1 MTAVAARPP
10 APVSPPRQ
18 LSLDDLKAVS
28 VLGRG
33 AKGVVFHVVPAPGEP
48 TEGGEEAAAMALK
61 AVSREAARHKKA
73 ASGDGDGHRRI
84 WFERDVLLALRHP
97 LLPSLRGVL
106 ATDAVV
112 GFAIDRC
119 GGGDLNSLRRRQTEK
134 MFSDSVIRFYAA
146 ELVLAL
152 EYLHSLGIVYRDLK
166 PENVLIQDSGHIM
179 LVDFDLSTR
188 LPAPPQEPDAPAAS
202 PKPAPPV
209 AAASPTRGGKP
220 RRPAGAALCFP
231 FRTSGGASA
240 RPAAAPAADSP
251 SPPST
256 SRTASSSSSSST
268 ATTASSSAASGGAR
282 TPAKSNSFVGTE
294 DYVAPEIIAGRGHDF
309 AVDWWGL
316 GVVLYEML
324 YGRTPF
330 RGQNRKETFYRVLAK
345 QPELVGEQT
354 PLRDLIARLLEKD
367 PEKRIGARGI
377 KAHPF
382 FRGVDWDRILHVA
395 RPPFIP
401 TPPQDEDGD
410 EALDVEK
417 VVREVFASNDAE
429 AAKAGEGEGEKASPE
444 ADEGRGGD
452 GEGRRDPSK
461 DGDFSVFF

>member
-1 MTAVAARPP
+1 MTAAAPSLP
-10 APVSPPRQ
+10 PPRQ
-18 LSLDDLKAVS
+18 LSLEDLNAVS

-33 AKGVVFHVVPAPGEP
+33 AKGVVFHVVPAPGDAEC
-48 TEGGEEAAAMALK
+48 EGEGRSAAMALK
-61 AVSREAARHKKA
+61 AVSREAARHKKSA
-73 ASGDGDGHRRI
+73 AGGDGDGDGHRRI

-106 ATDAVV
+106 ATDAVI

-188 LPAPPQEPDAPAAS
+188 LPAPTQELDEAAVS
-202 PKPAPPV
+202 PKPAPP
-209 AAASPTRGGKP
+209 ASSPSPRRGKP
-220 RRPAGAALCFP
+220 RKPAGAALCFP
-231 FRTSGGASA
+231 FRSASA
-240 RPAAAPAADSP
+240 AKPAAPADSP

-268 ATTASSSAASGGAR
+268 ATTASSVASAGAR

-309 AVDWWGL
+309 SVDWWGL

-330 RGQNRKETFYRVLAK
+330 RGQNRKETFYRVLTK
-345 QPELVGEQT
+345 QPELVGEKT

-367 PEKRIGARGI
+367 PEKRISARGVM
-377 KAHPF
+377 AHPF

-401 TPPQDEDGD
+401 SPPQDEDGN

-417 VVREVFASNDAE
+417 VVREVFASNDVE
-429 AAKAGEGEGEKASPE
+429 AATAGESEKTSPE
-444 ADEGRGGD
+444 ADGGQGD
-452 GEGRRDPSK
+452 GEGSRRDPSK

>member
-1 MTAVAARPP
+1 MTAVATPTPP
-10 APVSPPRQ
+10 PPRQ
-18 LSLDDLKAVS
+18 LSLEDLKAIS

-33 AKGVVFHVVPAPGEP
+33 AKGVVFHVVHAPGEP
-48 TEGGEEAAAMALK
+48 DGEGEGGAAAMALK

-73 ASGDGDGHRRI
+73 ASGDGDGDGHRRI
-84 WFERDVLLALRHP
+84 WFERDVLLSLRHP
-97 LLPSLRGVL
+97 LLPSLRGIL
-106 ATDAVV
+106 ATEAVV

-188 LPAPPQEPDAPAAS
+188 LPARPQEPDAPVTS

-209 AAASPTRGGKP
+209 AAPSPSRGSARK
-220 RRPAGAALCFP
+220 PAGGALCFP
-231 FRTSGGASA
+231 FRTATA
-240 RPAAAPAADSP
+240 TKPAAPATDSP
-251 SPPST
+251 SPLST
-256 SRTASSSSSSST
+256 SRTASSSSSSSSSST
-268 ATTASSSAASGGAR
+268 SRTTASSAASAGAGSR

-309 AVDWWGL
+309 TVDWWGL

-330 RGQNRKETFYRVLAK
+330 RGQSRKETFYRVLTK

-367 PEKRIGARGI
+367 PEKRIGARGV

-382 FRGVDWDRILHVA
+382 FRGVDWDRILQVA

-401 TPPQDEDGD
+401 TPPQDEGEDEDGG

-429 AAKAGEGEGEKASPE
+429 GGKAWPV
-444 ADEGRGGD
+444 ADGGRVGGD
-452 GEGRRDPSK
+452 GDCDGRGDQSK

>member
-1 MTAVAARPP
+1 MTAEALTPP
-10 APVSPPRQ
+10 PEPRQ
-18 LSLDDLKAVS
+18 LTLADLRAVS

-33 AKGVVFHVVPAPGEP
+33 AKGVVFHVVPR
-48 TEGGEEAAAMALK
+48 EGGDAEGGTAMALK

-73 ASGDGDGHRRI
+73 GSGGGDGHRRI

-97 LLPSLRGVL
+97 LLPALRGVL

-152 EYLHSLGIVYRDLK
+152 EYLHSIGIVYRDLK
-166 PENVLIQDSGHIM
+166 PENVMIQDSGHIM

-188 LPAPPQEPDAPAAS
+188 LPIAPPEPEPSAAPKPSPIPTTPSLTRKRSPAAMCFRFRS
-202 PKPAPPV
+202 TTNPK
-209 AAASPTRGGKP
+209 TK
-220 RRPAGAALCFP
+220 
-231 FRTSGGASA
+231 TN
-240 RPAAAPAADSP
+240 PAAPTDSP

-256 SRTASSSSSSST
+256 SRTASTSSSTSSTTSSST
-268 ATTASSSAASGGAR
+268 ATTASR
-282 TPAKSNSFVGTE
+282 TPAAKSNSFVGTE
-294 DYVAPEIIAGRGHDF
+294 DYVAPEIIAGSGHDF
-309 AVDWWGL
+309 IVDWWGL

-330 RGQNRKETFYRVLAK
+330 RGQNRKETFYRVLTK
-345 QPELVGEQT
+345 PPELVGEKT
-354 PLRDLIARLLEKD
+354 DLRDLIARLLEKD
-367 PEKRIGARGI
+367 PAKRIGARGI

-382 FRGVDWDRILHVA
+382 FRGVDWDRILRVA
-395 RPPFIP
+395 RPPYIP
-401 TPPQDEDGD
+401 DPASRDDEG
-410 EALDVEK
+410 EGGEVLDVEK
-417 VVREVFASNDAE
+417 VVRETFAAKDGE
-429 AAKAGEGEGEKASPE
+429 AAAAAVDDEKKASP
-444 ADEGRGGD
+444 DVGVTGGD
-452 GEGRRDPSK
+452 GERRVDPSK

>member
-1 MTAVAARPP
+1 MTAAAP
-10 APVSPPRQ
+10 SPPPQ
-18 LSLDDLKAVS
+18 LSLDGLKAVS

-33 AKGVVFHVVPAPGEP
+33 AKGVVFHVVPAAGED
-48 TEGGEEAAAMALK
+48 GGGRAMALK
-61 AVSREAARHKKA
+61 AVSRDAARQKKA
-73 ASGDGDGHRRI
+73 SAGDGDGHRRI

-119 GGGDLNSLRRRQTEK
+119 GGGDLNALRRRQTEK

-152 EYLHSLGIVYRDLK
+152 EHLHSIGIVYRDLK

-188 LPAPPQEPDAPAAS
+188 LPAPPQDPPEAAPICP
-202 PKPAPPV
+202 PKPAAPP
-209 AAASPTRGGKP
+209 ASTAPPSPSRRRRGKP
-220 RRPAGAALCFP
+220 RKPAAALCFS
-231 FRTSGGASA
+231 FRTGGGAK
-240 RPAAAPAADSP
+240 PAAQSDSL

-256 SRTASSSSSSST
+256 SRTASSSSSSSSST
-268 ATTASSSAASGGAR
+268 ATTVSSS
-282 TPAKSNSFVGTE
+282 AKSNSFVGTE

-367 PEKRIGARGI
+367 PAKRVGARAV

-401 TPPQDEDGD
+401 APPPPLDEEGD

-417 VVREVFASNDAE
+417 VVREVFATKAE
-429 AAKAGEGEGEKASPE
+429 SEKASPE
-444 ADEGRGGD
+444 GDDGVGRG
-452 GEGRRDPSK
+452 RDPSK
-461 DGDFSVFF
+461 EDTDFSVFF

>member
-1 MTAVAARPP
+1 MTAEALSPP
-10 APVSPPRQ
+10 PPPEPRQ
-18 LSLDDLKAVS
+18 LSLADLKAVS

-33 AKGVVFHVVPAPGEP
+33 AKGVVFHVVP
-48 TEGGEEAAAMALK
+48 EEADGGTPMALK

-73 ASGDGDGHRRI
+73 GSGGGDGHRRI
-84 WFERDVLLALRHP
+84 WFERDVLLALHHS
-97 LLPSLRGVL
+97 LLPALRGVL
-106 ATDAVV
+106 ATEAVV

-152 EYLHSLGIVYRDLK
+152 EYLHSIGIVYRDLK
-166 PENVLIQDSGHIM
+166 PENVMIQDSGHIM

-188 LPAPPQEPDAPAAS
+188 LPIAPPEPE
-202 PKPAPPV
+202 
-209 AAASPTRGGKP
+209 
-220 RRPAGAALCFP
+220 
-231 FRTSGGASA
+231 
-240 RPAAAPAADSP
+240 PAAAPNKLAPVPSSPSLHRGKPKKPPICFRFRSASGVTKPTVSADSP

-256 SRTASSSSSSST
+256 SRTASTSSSSST
-268 ATTASSSAASGGAR
+268 TSSTVSGAR

-294 DYVAPEIIAGRGHDF
+294 DYVAPEIIAGSGHDF
-309 AVDWWGL
+309 IVDWWGL

-330 RGQNRKETFYRVLAK
+330 RGQNRKETFYRVLTK
-345 QPELVGEQT
+345 QPELVGEKT
-354 PLRDLIARLLEKD
+354 ELRDLIARLLEKD
-367 PEKRIGARGI
+367 PAKRIGARGI

-382 FRGVDWDRILHVA
+382 FRGVDWDRILRVA
-395 RPPFIP
+395 RPPYIP
-401 TPPQDEDGD
+401 DPSSSAEGDEEGGGYC

-417 VVREVFASNDAE
+417 VVHETFAAKEGE
-429 AAKAGEGEGEKASPE
+429 AAAVVGDDGKKAGSPE
-444 ADEGRGGD
+444 AGVTGVD
-452 GEGRRDPSK
+452 GERRMDPSK

>member
-1 MTAVAARPP
+1 M
-10 APVSPPRQ
+10 
-18 LSLDDLKAVS
+18 
-28 VLGRG
+28 
-33 AKGVVFHVVPAPGEP
+33 
-48 TEGGEEAAAMALK
+48 
-61 AVSREAARHKKA
+61 
-73 ASGDGDGHRRI
+73 
-84 WFERDVLLALRHP
+84 LLNR
-97 LLPSLRGVL
+97 
-106 ATDAVV
+106 
-112 GFAIDRC
+112 
-119 GGGDLNSLRRRQTEK
+119 
-134 MFSDSVIRFYAA
+134 RFYAA

-188 LPAPPQEPDAPAAS
+188 LPAPPQEPEAPAAS
-202 PKPAPPV
+202 PKPSPP
-209 AAASPTRGGKP
+209 AAAPSPSRGKP
-220 RRPAGAALCFP
+220 RKPAGAALCFP
-231 FRTSGGASA
+231 FRTGGSA
-240 RPAAAPAADSP
+240 KHAVPAADSP
-251 SPPST
+251 STPSST

-268 ATTASSSAASGGAR
+268 ATTSSSAPSAGAR
-282 TPAKSNSFVGTE
+282 TPKSNSFVGTE
-294 DYVAPEIIAGRGHDF
+294 DYVAPEIIAGRGHEF

-345 QPELVGEQT
+345 QPELIGEQT

-367 PEKRIGARGI
+367 PEKRIGSRGV

-382 FRGVDWDRILHVA
+382 FRGVDWDRVLHVA

-429 AAKAGEGEGEKASPE
+429 AAKAAADGEGAKSSPE
-444 ADEGRGGD
+444 ADGGSAGGD
-452 GEGRRDPSK
+452 GVGRRDPSK

>member
-1 MTAVAARPP
+1 LV
-10 APVSPPRQ
+10 
-18 LSLDDLKAVS
+18 
-28 VLGRG
+28 
-33 AKGVVFHVVPAPGEP
+33 
-48 TEGGEEAAAMALK
+48 
-61 AVSREAARHKKA
+61 
-73 ASGDGDGHRRI
+73 
-84 WFERDVLLALRHP
+84 
-97 LLPSLRGVL
+97 
-106 ATDAVV
+106 DA
-112 GFAIDRC
+112 
-119 GGGDLNSLRRRQTEK
+119 
-134 MFSDSVIRFYAA
+134 RFYAA

-188 LPAPPQEPDAPAAS
+188 LPAPPPPQEPDAPAAAS
-202 PKPAPPV
+202 PKPAAPPV
-209 AAASPTRGGKP
+209 AAPSPGRGGRPRKP
-220 RRPAGAALCFP
+220 SGAAAALCFP
-231 FRTSGGASA
+231 FRTGSA
-240 RPAAAPAADSP
+240 AAKPPAAPAAADSP
-251 SPPST
+251 SST
-256 SRTASSSSSSST
+256 SRTASSSSSSSST
-268 ATTASSSAASGGAR
+268 ATTASSSASSAGGAR

-367 PEKRIGARGI
+367 PEKRIGARGV

-401 TPPQDEDGD
+401 TPPPQDEDGGGGQ

-417 VVREVFASNDAE
+417 VVREVFASSDAAE
-429 AAKAGEGEGEKASPE
+429 AAKAGESEKAPP
-444 ADEGRGGD
+444 APGAGRD
-452 GEGRRDPSK
+452 GEGRGDPSK
-461 DGDFSVFF
+461 DGDC

>member
-1 MTAVAARPP
+1 MSSVAH
-10 APVSPPRQ
+10 
-18 LSLDDLKAVS
+18 LSLS
-28 VLGRG
+28 
-33 AKGVVFHVVPAPGEP
+33 F
-48 TEGGEEAAAMALK
+48 
-61 AVSREAARHKKA
+61 
-73 ASGDGDGHRRI
+73 DGKNRSLIFSCHRLIGNR
-84 WFERDVLLALRHP
+84 
-97 LLPSLRGVL
+97 
-106 ATDAVV
+106 
-112 GFAIDRC
+112 
-119 GGGDLNSLRRRQTEK
+119 
-134 MFSDSVIRFYAA
+134 RFYAA

-152 EYLHSLGIVYRDLK
+152 EYLHSIGIVYRDLK

-188 LPAPPQEPDAPAAS
+188 LPPQEPDDAAVCP
-202 PKPAPPV
+202 PKPVPP
-209 AAASPTRGGKP
+209 ASSPSPGRGK
-220 RRPAGAALCFP
+220 PAGAALCFP
-231 FRTSGGASA
+231 FRTGSGAKH
-240 RPAAAPAADSP
+240 AAPSDSLSP
-251 SPPST
+251 SLT

-268 ATTASSSAASGGAR
+268 ATTVSSVASAAAR

-294 DYVAPEIIAGRGHDF
+294 DYVAPEIIAGLGHDF
-309 AVDWWGL
+309 SVDWWGL

-367 PEKRIGARGI
+367 PEKRVGARGV

-401 TPPQDEDGD
+401 TPPQDEDVDG
-410 EALDVEK
+410 ALDVEK

-429 AAKAGEGEGEKASPE
+429 NPTAGDGEKASPE
-444 ADEGRGGD
+444 ADGGRSGGD
-452 GEGRRDPSK
+452 GVGRGRDPSK
-461 DGDFSVFF
+461 EDGDFSEFF

>member
-1 MTAVAARPP
+1 MTAVAAP
-10 APVSPPRQ
+10 PPRQ
-18 LSLDDLKAVS
+18 LSLEDLKAVS

-33 AKGVVFHVVPAPGEP
+33 AKGVVFHVVHAPG
-48 TEGGEEAAAMALK
+48 GESDGDGESGAGAAAMALK

-73 ASGDGDGHRRI
+73 ASEDGDGHRRI
-84 WFERDVLLALRHP
+84 WFERDVLLALCHP
-97 LLPSLRGVL
+97 LLPSLRGIL

-112 GFAIDRC
+112 GFAIDLC

-188 LPAPPQEPDAPAAS
+188 LPAPPQEPDAPVTS

-209 AAASPTRGGKP
+209 TAPSPSRGRTRK
-220 RRPAGAALCFP
+220 PAGAALCFP
-231 FRTSGGASA
+231 FGTGSA
-240 RPAAAPAADSP
+240 AKPAADSP
-251 SPPST
+251 SPLST

-268 ATTASSSAASGGAR
+268 ATTASSSAASAGAR

-367 PEKRIGARGI
+367 PEKRIGARGV

-382 FRGVDWDRILHVA
+382 FRGVDWDRILQVA

-401 TPPQDEDGD
+401 TPPPQDEDGD
-410 EALDVEK
+410 GALDVEK

-429 AAKAGEGEGEKASPE
+429 AAKAGEGGKASPV
-444 ADEGRGGD
+444 ADGGRVGGD
-452 GEGRRDPSK
+452 GDGRRDQSK

>member
-1 MTAVAARPP
+1 MAAAAM
-10 APVSPPRQ
+10 APSPPEPALPRE
-18 LSLDDLKAVS
+18 LSLGDLRAVS
-28 VLGRG
+28 MLGRG
-33 AKGVVFHVVPAPGEP
+33 AKGVVFHVVPAAA
-48 TEGGEEAAAMALK
+48 GEEEASMALK
-61 AVSREAARHKKA
+61 AVSREAARHKKNG
-73 ASGDGDGHRRI
+73 SGGEDGHRRI
-84 WFERDVLLALRHP
+84 WFERDVLMSLRHP

-152 EYLHSLGIVYRDLK
+152 DYLHSLGIVYRDLK

-188 LPAPPQEPDAPAAS
+188 LPTPPPPPEEQDATIADSMPEPPPSSPSPNRAKGKRQPGAASCFPFCSVGATKPAAS
-202 PKPAPPV
+202 
-209 AAASPTRGGKP
+209 
-220 RRPAGAALCFP
+220 
-231 FRTSGGASA
+231 
-240 RPAAAPAADSP
+240 ADSP
-251 SPPST
+251 SPTST
-256 SRTASSSSSSST
+256 SRTASASSSSSSST
-268 ATTASSSAASGGAR
+268 ATTASSSTAAGVRS
-282 TPAKSNSFVGTE
+282 PAKSNSFVGTE
-294 DYVAPEIIAGRGHDF
+294 DYVAPEIIAGSGHDF
-309 AVDWWGL
+309 SVDWWGL

-330 RGQNRKETFYRVLAK
+330 RGLNRKETFYRVLSK
-345 QPELVGEQT
+345 QPELVGEKT

-382 FRGVDWDRILHVA
+382 FNGVDWDRILRVA

-401 TPPQDEDGD
+401 PPPEDED
-410 EALDVEK
+410 EAGEVLDVEK
-417 VVREVFASNDAE
+417 VVNEVFAANDGG
-429 AAKAGEGEGEKASPE
+429 AAAGVVEKPSPE
-444 ADEGRGGD
+444 AGGTLAVGD
-452 GEGRRDPSK
+452 GEQRRDPSK
-461 DGDFSVFF
+461 EGDFSVFF

>member
-1 MTAVAARPP
+1 MTAVAAPEPLPP
-10 APVSPPRQ
+10 PPRQ
-18 LSLDDLKAVS
+18 LSLEDLRAVS

-33 AKGVVFHVVPAPGEP
+33 AKGVVFHVVPAHGDAEG
-48 TEGGEEAAAMALK
+48 EGGAAAMALK

-73 ASGDGDGHRRI
+73 ASAGGDGDGHRRI

-166 PENVLIQDSGHIM
+166 PENVLMQDSGHIM

-188 LPAPPQEPDAPAAS
+188 LPALPQEPEPATVS
-202 PKPAPPV
+202 PKPAPP
-209 AAASPTRGGKP
+209 ATSPSPSRGMP
-220 RRPAGAALCFP
+220 RKPAGAALCFP
-231 FRTSGGASA
+231 FRTGSA
-240 RPAAAPAADSP
+240 AKLAAPADSP

-268 ATTASSSAASGGAR
+268 ATTVSSAASAGAL

-367 PEKRIGARGI
+367 PEKRIGSRGV

-401 TPPQDEDGD
+401 PPPQDEDVD

-417 VVREVFASNDAE
+417 VVREVFASNDAQ
-429 AAKAGEGEGEKASPE
+429 AATAGEGVKASPE
-444 ADEGRGGD
+444 VDVGRGDGD

>member
-1 MTAVAARPP
+1 MAAVAAP
-10 APVSPPRQ
+10 APPPPRQ
-18 LSLDDLKAVS
+18 LSLEDLKVVS

-33 AKGVVFHVVPAPGEP
+33 AKGVVFHVVHAPGELDGEG
-48 TEGGEEAAAMALK
+48 EGGAAAAAMALK

-97 LLPSLRGVL
+97 LLPSLRGIL
-106 ATDAVV
+106 ATDAIV
-112 GFAIDRC
+112 GFAMDRC

-152 EYLHSLGIVYRDLK
+152 EYLHSLGVVYRDLK

-188 LPAPPQEPDAPAAS
+188 LPAQPQEPDAPATS

-209 AAASPTRGGKP
+209 ATPSPSRGRARKA
-220 RRPAGAALCFP
+220 AGAALCFP
-231 FRTSGGASA
+231 FRTTGSA
-240 RPAAAPAADSP
+240 AKPAADSP
-251 SPPST
+251 SPLST

-268 ATTASSSAASGGAR
+268 ATTASSSAASAGAR

-367 PEKRIGARGI
+367 PERRIGARGV

-382 FRGVDWDRILHVA
+382 FGGVDWERILQVA

-401 TPPQDEDGD
+401 APPQDEDGD

-417 VVREVFASNDAE
+417 VVREVFAS
-429 AAKAGEGEGEKASPE
+429 KEGEGGKASPV
-444 ADEGRGGD
+444 ADGGPVGGD
-452 GEGRRDPSK
+452 GDGDGRRDHSK
-461 DGDFSVFF
+461 NGDFSVFF

>member
-1 MTAVAARPP
+1 MTAVAAP
-10 APVSPPRQ
+10 PPRQ
-18 LSLDDLKAVS
+18 LSLEDLKAVS

-48 TEGGEEAAAMALK
+48 EGEDEGAAAAEVAMALK
-61 AVSREAARHKKA
+61 AVSREAARHRKA

-188 LPAPPQEPDAPAAS
+188 LPAPPQEPDAPAES
-202 PKPAPPV
+202 TKPAPPV
-209 AAASPTRGGKP
+209 AAPSPGRGKP
-220 RRPAGAALCFP
+220 RKPAGAALCFP
-231 FRTSGGASA
+231 FRTGGAA
-240 RPAAAPAADSP
+240 KPAADSP

-268 ATTASSSAASGGAR
+268 ATTASSGASAGAR

-345 QPELVGEQT
+345 QPELIGEQT

-367 PEKRIGARGI
+367 PEKRIGARGV

-401 TPPQDEDGD
+401 TPPQEEDGD

-429 AAKAGEGEGEKASPE
+429 ATKAGEGEGEKASPE
-444 ADEGRGGD
+444 ADGGRGGD
-452 GEGRRDPSK
+452 GEGRRRDPSK